1 MDGTET
7 HTLYQRSNSEQL
19 EINAKLFS
27 VVSRRNIS
35 TNVKLEKIKTLLRKN
50 PLPYINAQDGNDN
63 WNTALYLAI
72 KRIEL
77 EVVNFLLSQGA
88 DTTIENGDG
97 KTPLDLAEECTNADI
112 TDTLKRC
119 NSQVE
124 WPPSETD
131 RLASHTPLSQL
142 QPIPIRCEYSTI
154 THMQL

>member
-1 MDGTET
+1 M
-7 HTLYQRSNSEQL
+7 YQRSNSEQL
-19 EINAKLFS
+19 EVNVKLFS
-27 VVSRRNIS
+27 VVRKRDIS
-35 TNVKLEKIKTLLRKN
+35 TKEKLKKIRKLLGKK
-50 PLPYINAQDGNDN
+50 PQPDINTQDGNDN
-63 WNTALYLAI
+63 WNTALHMAI
-72 KRIEL
+72 KRNDL